1 MGHSRT
7 IPMTADNSYKELL
20 KKIKVLEKE
29 AAARK
34 KAEAQLKKQS
44 EFLNSVLESLSH
56 PFYVIDANDYSIK
69 LANTAAIKS
78 GVSGE
83 STCHALTHKRDTPCN
98 STEHPCPLEI
108 IKKTK
113 QPVRVEHV
121 HFDGDG
127 NPRNVEVHA
136 HPILDEHGNVTQ
148 MIEYRF
154 DITER
159 KLIEAAI
166 KESETKFRSV
176 AQSAKDAIITVD
188 KAGKIAFCNTA
199 ACKMF
204 DYREGELIGQSISI
218 LMPQRF
224 RAAHERGMAQVV
236 ATRKSKLIDET
247 IELFG
252 ITKTGNEF
260 PVELSLSNWVSGDH
274 TFYTGIIRDISER
287 KQHEKERDAL
297 IDNLKKSLAKVRK
310 LSGLLPICASCKKI
324 RDDKGYWNQIEAY
337 IRDHS
342 EAEFSHGICPE
353 CSEKLYP
360 EYHRKQI
367 KKAGRSG
374 KN

>member
-1 MGHSRT
+1 M
-7 IPMTADNSYKELL
+7 IADKSTRELL
-20 KKIKVLEKE
+20 DKIKTLEQE
-29 AAARK
+29 AADRK
-34 KAEAQLKKQS
+34 TTEDQLKKQS
-44 EFLNSVLESLSH
+44 GFLNSVLESLSH

-83 STCHALTHKRDTPCN
+83 STCHALTHKRVTPCN

-108 IKKTK
+108 MKRTK

-127 NPRNVEVHA
+127 NSRNVEVHA

-148 MIEYRF
+148 MIEYNF

-159 KLIEAAI
+159 KRIETAI
-166 KESETKFRSV
+166 KESEAKFRSV
-176 AQSAKDAIITVD
+176 AQSAKDAIITAD
-188 KAGKIAFCNTA
+188 RHGNIAFCNTA
-199 ACKMF
+199 ASKMF
-204 DYREGELIGQSISI
+204 KYREDELIGQSVGI

-224 RAAHERGMAQVV
+224 REAHEKGISMVV
-236 ATRKSKLIDET
+236 ATGKSRLIGEI

-252 ITKTGNEF
+252 ITQEGREF
-260 PVELSLSNWVSGDH
+260 PIELSLSTWKSGEDV
-274 TFYTGIIRDISER
+274 FYTGIIRDITER
-287 KQHEKERDAL
+287 KQHEKERDRL
-297 IDNLKKSLAKVRK
+297 IDSLKKSLAKVRA

-353 CSEKLYP
+353 CSKKLYP
-360 EYHRKQI
+360 EYHRK
-367 KKAGRSG
+367 KPNKMEKTN

>member
-1 MGHSRT
+1 
-7 IPMTADNSYKELL
+7 MTQDISYKELL
-20 KKIKVLEKE
+20 KKVKALEKE

-44 EFLNSVLESLSH
+44 EFLNLVLESLSH
-56 PFYVIDANDYSIK
+56 PFYVIDANDYRIK
-69 LANTAAIKS
+69 LANAAALKS
-78 GVSGE
+78 GATGK

-98 STEHPCPLEI
+98 STKHPCPLEI

-121 HFDGDG
+121 HFDADG

-136 HPILDEHGNVTQ
+136 HPVLDEHGNVTQ
-148 MIEYRF
+148 MIEYSF

-159 KLIEAAI
+159 KDIETAI

-176 AQSAKDAIITVD
+176 AQSAKDAIITAD

-199 ACKMF
+199 AQKLF
-204 DYREGELIGQSISI
+204 GYSEDALVGKFVSI
-218 LMPQRF
+218 LMPDRF
-224 RAAHERGMAQVV
+224 QEAHEKGIARVV
-236 ATRKSKLIDET
+236 ATGKSNLIDET

-252 ITKTGNEF
+252 LTKKGREF
-260 PVELSLSNWVSGDH
+260 PVELSLSSWMSGEDI
-274 TFYTGIIRDISER
+274 FFTGIIRDISER

-297 IDNLKKSLAKVRK
+297 IDSLQKSLNKVRK

-324 RDDKGYWNQIEAY
+324 RDDSGYWNQIEAY

-353 CSEKLYP
+353 CSKKLYP
-360 EYHRKQI
+360 EYHDAVI
-367 KKAGRSG
+367 KKTEKSDE
-374 KN
+374 N

>member
-1 MGHSRT
+1 MTSEDGHK
-7 IPMTADNSYKELL
+7 ALL
-20 KKIKVLEKE
+20 EKVKTLEKE

-34 KAEAQLKKQS
+34 KAESQLKKQS

-56 PFYVIDANDYSIK
+56 PFYVVNAHNYRIQ
-69 LANTAAIKS
+69 LANSAALKS
-78 GVSGE
+78 GASGE

-108 IKKTK
+108 MKRTK

-121 HFDGDG
+121 HFDADG

-136 HPILDEHGNVTQ
+136 HPILDEHGNVAR
-148 MIEYRF
+148 MIEYSF

-159 KLIEAAI
+159 KRIETAV

-176 AQSAKDAIITVD
+176 AQSAKDAIITAD
-188 KAGKIAFCNTA
+188 KSGKITFCNTA
-199 ACKMF
+199 ADKMF
-204 DYREGELIGQSISI
+204 GYKEGELIGQSISI

-224 RAAHERGMAQVV
+224 RTAHERGMARVT
-236 ATRKSKLIDET
+236 ASGETRMINET
-247 IELFG
+247 VELFG
-252 ITKTGNEF
+252 ITMEGDEF
-260 PVELSLSNWVSGDH
+260 PVELSLSNWKSGNQ

-287 KQHEKERDAL
+287 KQHEKEREAL
-297 IDNLKKSLAKVRK
+297 IDNLKRSLTKVRK

-342 EAEFSHGICPE
+342 EADFSHGICPE
-353 CSEKLYP
+353 CSRKLYP
-360 EYHRKQI
+360 EYHRGESE
-367 KKAGRSG
+367 KAEKSD

>member
-1 MGHSRT
+1 
-7 IPMTADNSYKELL
+7 MTADNSYKELL
-20 KKIKVLEKE
+20 KKLKALEKE

-44 EFLNSVLESLSH
+44 EFLNLVLESLSH
-56 PFYVIDANDYSIK
+56 PFYVIDANDYRIK
-69 LANTAAIKS
+69 LANSAALES
-78 GVSGE
+78 GISGE
-83 STCHALTHKRDTPCN
+83 STCHALTYKRDTPCN
-98 STEHPCPLEI
+98 STKHPCPLEI
-108 IKKTK
+108 IKRTK

-121 HFDGDG
+121 HFDADG

-148 MIEYRF
+148 MIEYSF

-159 KLIEAAI
+159 KRIETTI

-176 AQSAKDAIITVD
+176 AQSAKDAIITAD
-188 KAGKIAFCNTA
+188 KTGKIAFCNA
-199 ACKMF
+199 AAQKLF
-204 DYREGELIGQSISI
+204 GYNEDRLIGKSISI
-218 LMPQRF
+218 LMPERF
-224 RAAHERGMAQVV
+224 REAHERGMARVV
-236 ATRKSKLIDET
+236 ATGKSNLIDET

-252 ITKTGNEF
+252 ITKAGSEF
-260 PVELSLSNWVSGDH
+260 PVELSLSTWVSGDH

-353 CSEKLYP
+353 CSRKLYP
-360 EYHRKQI
+360 EYHREQI
-367 KKAGRSG
+367 KKAERSG